1 MLALLDQRPR
11 LGIEHVEHGRAHL
24 GMHSRVQHVHAVTVD
39 RGRHPGFAS
48 LSPVAFD
55 ALIVLELMASTGKS
69 LKELRAGMDKYP
81 QTMINVPVSD
91 GARQRLANSVRITEA
106 VRRAEVELNG
116 RGRVILRP
124 SGTEPLVRVT
134 LEGADSSQVEELARQ
149 LADTVREELG
159 A

>member
-1 MLALLDQRPR
+1 MRK
-11 LGIEHVEHGRAHL
+11 
-24 GMHSRVQHVHAVTVD
+24 
-39 RGRHPGFAS
+39 F
-48 LSPVAFD
+48 
-55 ALIVLELMASTGKS
+55 
-69 LKELRAGMDKYP
+69 P

>member
-1 MLALLDQRPR
+1 MRRFRHRLRFGLDRQVRQQP
-11 LGIEHVEHGRAHL
+11 
-24 GMHSRVQHVHAVTVD
+24 D
-39 RGRHPGFAS
+39 GRHPGINQHRM
-48 LSPVAFD
+48 LLRQMIGIELLVALFER
-55 ALIVLELMASTGKS
+55 ALQVIE
-69 LKELRAGMDKYP
+69 P
-81 QTMINVPVSD
+81 
-91 GARQRLANSVRITEA
+91 

>member
-1 MLALLDQRPR
+1 M
-11 LGIEHVEHGRAHL
+11 
-24 GMHSRVQHVHAVTVD
+24 TT
-39 RGRHPGFAS
+39 AS
-48 LSPVAFD
+48 
-55 ALIVLELMASTGKS
+55 I
-69 LKELRAGMDKYP
+69 
-81 QTMINVPVSD
+81 
-91 GARQRLANSVRITEA
+91 LANVVPEPATMVLLACGA
-106 VRRAEVELNG
+106 VGLLRKRRRRAEVELNG